1 LCRSGVG
8 VYLFVAW
15 SCRGS
20 MRLIFVLWSYSLRLS
35 RIFPVLATLVL
46 CCGASAFAAA
56 PDHWVG
62 TWATSPVA
70 AKNAGGKFGTESAD
84 GTTLRQIVHVS
95 IGGSSLRVVLTNEFG
110 EDPLTV
116 SAAQIALSAGGGG
129 IVAGSSV
136 QLSFGGH
143 PSVVIPPGALVV
155 SDAATIK
162 VAPLADVSVSLFVPD
177 QPVSVIS
184 VHNGANA
191 TSYMVPGNAV
201 TSATLTEAKPFYHWY
216 FLKGLD
222 VKADATSAAVVAFGD
237 SITDGAHTTRDKNT
251 RWPDVLAARLVADKK
266 LPRLGVLNEGI
277 GGNRILHDNTGPNAL
292 ARFDR
297 DVIAQD
303 GVKYLIILEA
313 INDIGHAYDPKKPYD
328 VVSADD
334 LIAGYVQMIERAHAH
349 GIKVFGATLTPYVGA
364 GYSSPAGEAVRQA
377 VNSWIRTSGKFD
389 GVIDFEKVTLDPKNP
404 GAFLPAYN
412 EQGTAAPDHLHPNDA
427 GYKVMGDS
435 IDLGLF
441 AK

>member
-1 LCRSGVG
+1 
-8 VYLFVAW
+8 
-15 SCRGS
+15 
-20 MRLIFVLWSYSLRLS
+20 LRLS
-35 RIFPVLATLVL
+35 RVFSVLATVVL
-46 CCGASAFAAA
+46 CCGASANAAA

-62 TWATSPVA
+62 TWAAAPMA
-70 AKNAGGKFGTESAD
+70 AKNPGGKLGGEGTE

-129 IVAGSSV
+129 IVAGSSI
-136 QLSFGGH
+136 QLSFSGRT
-143 PSVVIPPGALVV
+143 SVVIPPGALVV
-155 SDAATIK
+155 SDAAEIK
-162 VAPLADVSVSLFVPD
+162 VTPLSDVAVSLFVPD

-184 VHNGANA
+184 VHNSATA

-201 TSATLTEAKPFYHWY
+201 TETTLTEAKPFYHWY

-222 VKADATSAAVVAFGD
+222 VLGDAASAAVVAYGD
-237 SITDGAHTTRDKNT
+237 SITDGAHSTRDKNT
-251 RWPDVLAARLVADKK
+251 RWPDVLAARLVANKK
-266 LPRLGVLNEGI
+266 TAKIGVLNEGI
-277 GGNRILHDNTGPNAL
+277 SGNRVLHDNAGPSAL

-297 DVIAQD
+297 DVLSQD

-328 VVSADD
+328 LVSADD

-349 GIKVFGATLTPYVGA
+349 GIKVFGATLTPYGGA
-364 GYSSPAGEAVRQA
+364 GYESPAGEDVRQS
-377 VNSWIRTSGKFD
+377 VNKWIRTSGKFD
-389 GVIDFEKVTLDPKNP
+389 GVVDFDKATLDPKNP
-404 GAFLPAYN
+404 AAMLPAYN
-412 EQGTAAPDHLHPNDA
+412 VLGTTVPDHLHPNDD

-441 AK
+441 GK